1 MACSQCYIHVYQMH
15 IGDRRSNMEII
26 RQILRTDGGGLAHLR
41 NAAYLSSTQVIRYLE
56 FLERSGV
63 VVLERRGSQIA
74 GFKTTELGRAV
85 LKLLEELIP
94 ALGYESLPEVSVNI
108 RYF

>member
-1 MACSQCYIHVYQMH
+1 
-15 IGDRRSNMEII
+15 MEII

-63 VVLERRGSQIA
+63 VVLERRGPQIA
-74 GFKTTELGRAV
+74 GFKPTEKGRTA
-85 LKLLEELIP
+85 LKLMEELN
-94 ALGYESLPEVSVNI
+94 LLVGWL
-108 RYF
+108 